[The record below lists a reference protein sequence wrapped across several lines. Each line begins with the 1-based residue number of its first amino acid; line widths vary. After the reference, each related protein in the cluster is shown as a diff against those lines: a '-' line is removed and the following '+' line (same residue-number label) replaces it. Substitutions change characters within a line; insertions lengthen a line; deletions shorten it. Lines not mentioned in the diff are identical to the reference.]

1 MHVAK
6 RMITPNGKLDKR
18 TVSAMIMVE
27 IAIFAAVW
35 VTSPF
40 VFLPKPQDVLS
51 AMGDLWQQ
59 GLALELITSLTLNF
73 QALLV
78 ASLLSLVM
86 AYLGT
91 VPLFR
96 PAIQMIGKLRFLS
109 MVGLTFFFTLMT
121 NSGHQLKLSLLVFSV
136 SVFFVTGMVDVI
148 NSVPK
153 EKYDLCR
160 VLHMGPWRT
169 LYEAVILGQFDKA
182 FDVLRQNAAIGW
194 MMLSMIEGMSRSE
207 GGIGAMLMTQ
217 NKYFHLSEIMAIQI
231 IILVLGLLQ
240 DFVLGWLKSLVCPY
254 ANLVLEN
261 NK

>member
-1 MHVAK
+1 MHVVK

-18 TVSAMIMVE
+18 TVSAMIVVE

-96 PAIQMIGKLRFLS
+96 PVIQMIGKLRFLS

-136 SVFFVTGMVDVI
+136 SVFFVTGC
-148 NSVPK
+148 
-153 EKYDLCR
+153 CR
-160 VLHMGPWRT
+160 
-169 LYEAVILGQFDKA
+169 
-182 FDVLRQNAAIGW
+182 
-194 MMLSMIEGMSRSE
+194 RS
-207 GGIGAMLMTQ
+207 LMNRIVQQPRIRSSLTWTSSGCSIR
-217 NKYFHLSEIMAIQI
+217 KIS
-231 IILVLGLLQ
+231 ILVSFLAVSASGLP
-240 DFVLGWLKSLVCPY
+240 FSK
-254 ANLVLEN
+254 
-261 NK
+261 